1 MWYGIIFLI
10 LNVWNKY
17 KFLKYLKV
25 KIDEFKIE
33 SV

>member
-1 MWYGIIFLI
+1 MLYGIIFLI

-17 KFLKYLKV
+17 EFLKYLKV